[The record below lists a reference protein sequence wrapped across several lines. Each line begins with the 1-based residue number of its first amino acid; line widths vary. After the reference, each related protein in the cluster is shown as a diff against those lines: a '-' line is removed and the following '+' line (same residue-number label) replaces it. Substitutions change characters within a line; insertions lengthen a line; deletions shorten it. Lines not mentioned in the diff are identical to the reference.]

1 MVAQCLVLE
10 FTARGHPN
18 IICSHRTTLMVTRDP
33 HVSTRGDCVA
43 AVGADVALA
52 DLPSEFKEAARNPDT
67 VITLTLEAGPHRF
80 TVAGRGHPDLTYG
93 HPRDMVA
100 RRSCFTCSRTLMV
113 SADKAAEDVL
123 GETLLALQ
131 SPGSVIK
138 VTLTMRG

>member
-1 MVAQCLVLE
+1 VLE

-18 IICSHRTTLMVTRDP
+18 IICSHHTTLMVTKDL
-33 HVSTRGDCVA
+33 HVSTKGDCVV

-52 DLPSEFKEAARNPDT
+52 DLPSEFKEAARNPNT
-67 VITLTLEAGPHRF
+67 VITLTLEVGPHRF

-123 GETLLALQ
+123 GEILPALQ
-131 SPGSVIK
+131 SSGSVIK